1 MRTSGRHS
9 PLQPQRRLSVPGTPL
24 PAIGQPPSRSRM
36 RGPLMT
42 CRTRLSLN
50 RGWTYYCR
58 YIQRRRTSNVRRR
71 IGAML
76 AFTSDTPAEVSTM
89 QSRILIAD
97 DQPDVL
103 RALCLLL
110 KGHGYSTE
118 TVTSPSDWLET
129 LRRSEFDL
137 LLMDLNYARDTTS
150 GREGLDLLA
159 QLKAIDTVPPIVV
172 MTGWATVGIAVEAMQ
187 RGVTDFVEKP
197 WTNSQ
202 LLEVLRKQITLG
214 RERRESA
221 RLAVQETQA
230 QKVIASQFHEQE
242 HEIAEARAIQEGFL
256 PKEIAQLAGYEIAS
270 AWQSARVV
278 GGDYFDVLPFDDET
292 FGLCIADVAGKG
304 LPAALLMSNLQAAV
318 RGLASPSVAPE
329 ELCAR
334 LNALLCRNMASDRF
348 VTLFYA
354 QLDGPARRLRYV
366 SAGHNSPFVLHRDGT
381 HERLREGGCVLGVF
395 ANLRFESG
403 AVELQSGD
411 RLVLYTDGV
420 TEAWNSEDEEFGEER
435 LLRVLQ
441 ENPTRTAAE
450 IQAKILQAASEFS
463 HGIWQDDATLLV
475 VAVN

>member
-1 MRTSGRHS
+1 M
-9 PLQPQRRLSVPGTPL
+9 
-24 PAIGQPPSRSRM
+24 
-36 RGPLMT
+36 
-42 CRTRLSLN
+42 
-50 RGWTYYCR
+50 
-58 YIQRRRTSNVRRR
+58 
-71 IGAML
+71 
-76 AFTSDTPAEVSTM
+76 SDTPAELRNM

-118 TVTSPSDWLET
+118 TVTSPGDLVEA
-129 LRRSEFDL
+129 LGRSEFDL

-150 GREGLDLLA
+150 GREGLDLLTR
-159 QLKAIDTVPPIVV
+159 LKAIDGVLPIVV
-172 MTGWATVGIAVEAMQ
+172 MTGWASVGIAVEAMQ

-202 LLEVLRKQITLG
+202 LLDVLRKQITLG

-256 PKEIAQLAGYEIAS
+256 PKEIPQLAGYEIAA

-278 GGDYFDVLPFDDET
+278 GGDYFDVLPFDGEMC
-292 FGLCIADVAGKG
+292 GLCIADVAGKG

-318 RGLASPSVAPE
+318 RGLASPSVSPE
-329 ELCAR
+329 ELCLR
-334 LNALLCRNMASDRF
+334 LNALLCRNIASDRF

-354 QLDGPARRLRYV
+354 QLDGPAHQLRYV
-366 SAGHNSPFVLHRDGT
+366 SAGHNPPFVLHRDGS
-381 HERLREGGCVLGVF
+381 HKRLREGGGILGVF
-395 ANLRFESG
+395 ANQTFKG
-403 AVELQSGD
+403 GVMELQSGD
-411 RLVLYTDGV
+411 RMVLYTDGV
-420 TEAWNSEDEEFGEER
+420 TEACNSDDEEFGEDR

-441 ENPTRTAAE
+441 ENPARTAIE
-450 IQAKILQAASEFS
+450 IQKEILHAAAEFS
-463 HGIWQDDATLLV
+463 RGTWQDDATLLV
-475 VAVN
+475 IAVA

>member
-1 MRTSGRHS
+1 
-9 PLQPQRRLSVPGTPL
+9 
-24 PAIGQPPSRSRM
+24 
-36 RGPLMT
+36 
-42 CRTRLSLN
+42 
-50 RGWTYYCR
+50 
-58 YIQRRRTSNVRRR
+58 
-71 IGAML
+71 ML
-76 AFTSDTPAEVSTM
+76 ASMSETPTEVRTM

-110 KGHGYSTE
+110 KGHGYTTE
-118 TVTSPSDWLET
+118 TVTSPSDLLEA
-129 LRRSEFDL
+129 LGRSEFDL

-150 GREGLDLLA
+150 GREGLDLLGR
-159 QLKAIDTVPPIVV
+159 LKALDGVPPIVV

-202 LLEVLRKQITLG
+202 LLEVLSKQITLG

-256 PKEIAQLAGYEIAS
+256 PKEIPQLAGYEIAA

-278 GGDYFDVLPFDDET
+278 GGDYFDVLPFDGEMC
-292 FGLCIADVAGKG
+292 GLCIADVAGKG

-318 RGLASPSVAPE
+318 RGLASPSLVPE
-329 ELCAR
+329 ELCSR
-334 LNALLCRNMASDRF
+334 LNSLLCRNIASDRF

-354 QLDGPARRLRYV
+354 QLDGPSRQLRYV
-366 SAGHNSPFVLHRDGT
+366 SAGHNPPFVVRRDGS
-381 HERLREGGCVLGVF
+381 HERLREGGVVLGVF
-395 ANLRFESG
+395 ANQKFKSDVTQLR
-403 AVELQSGD
+403 SGD

-420 TEAWNSEDEEFGEER
+420 TEASNSDDEEFGEER

-441 ENPTRTAAE
+441 ENASSPAAE
-450 IQAKILQAASEFS
+450 IQKKILQSVAAFS
-463 HGIWQDDATLLV
+463 RGTWQDDATLLV
-475 VAVN
+475 IAVN

>member
-1 MRTSGRHS
+1 
-9 PLQPQRRLSVPGTPL
+9 
-24 PAIGQPPSRSRM
+24 
-36 RGPLMT
+36 
-42 CRTRLSLN
+42 
-50 RGWTYYCR
+50 
-58 YIQRRRTSNVRRR
+58 
-71 IGAML
+71 
-76 AFTSDTPAEVSTM
+76 M

-110 KGHGYSTE
+110 KGHGYTTE
-118 TVTSPSDWLET
+118 TVTSPSDLLEA
-129 LRRSEFDL
+129 LKRNEFDL

-159 QLKAIDTVPPIVV
+159 RLKAMESVPPIVV
-172 MTGWATVGIAVEAMQ
+172 MTGWATVGVAVEAMQ

-256 PKEIAQLAGYEIAS
+256 PKEIAQLAGYEIAG

-278 GGDYFDVLPFDDET
+278 GGDYFDVLPFDGET
-292 FGLCIADVAGKG
+292 CGLCIADVAGKG

-318 RGLASPSVAPE
+318 RGLASLSVAPE
-329 ELCAR
+329 DLCAR

-366 SAGHNSPFVLHRDGT
+366 SAGHNPPFILHADGS
-381 HERLREGGCVLGVF
+381 HERLREGGGVLGVF
-395 ANLRFESG
+395 ANQAFRSG
-403 AVELQSGD
+403 VAQLQSGD
-411 RLVLYTDGV
+411 RMVLYTDGV
-420 TEAWNSEDEEFGEER
+420 TEACNTDEEEFGEQR
-435 LLRVLQ
+435 LLTVLQ
-441 ENPTRTAAE
+441 ENGRRSPEAIQKE
-450 IQAKILQAASEFS
+450 ILLAVSAFS

-475 VAVN
+475 VGVR

>member
-1 MRTSGRHS
+1 
-9 PLQPQRRLSVPGTPL
+9 
-24 PAIGQPPSRSRM
+24 
-36 RGPLMT
+36 
-42 CRTRLSLN
+42 
-50 RGWTYYCR
+50 
-58 YIQRRRTSNVRRR
+58 
-71 IGAML
+71 
-76 AFTSDTPAEVSTM
+76 M

-110 KGHGYSTE
+110 KGHGYTTE
-118 TVTSPSDWLET
+118 TVTSPSDLLEA
-129 LRRSEFDL
+129 LQRSEFDL

-159 QLKAIDTVPPIVV
+159 RLKAMESVPPIVV
-172 MTGWATVGIAVEAMQ
+172 MTGWATVGVAVEAMQ

-256 PKEIAQLAGYEIAS
+256 PKEIAQLAGYEIAG

-278 GGDYFDVLPFDDET
+278 GGDYFDVLPFDGET
-292 FGLCIADVAGKG
+292 CGLCIADVAGKG

-318 RGLASPSVAPE
+318 RGLASLSVAPE
-329 ELCAR
+329 DLCAR

-366 SAGHNSPFVLHRDGT
+366 SAGHNPPFILHADGS
-381 HERLREGGCVLGVF
+381 HERLREGGGVLGVF
-395 ANLRFESG
+395 ANQAFRSG
-403 AVELQSGD
+403 VAQLQTGD
-411 RLVLYTDGV
+411 RMILYTDGV
-420 TEAWNSEDEEFGEER
+420 TEACNADEEEFGEQR
-435 LLRVLQ
+435 LLTVLQ
-441 ENPTRTAAE
+441 ENRRRSPEAIQKE
-450 IQAKILQAASEFS
+450 ILLAVSAFS
-463 HGIWQDDATLLV
+463 HGTWQDDATLLV
-475 VAVN
+475 VGVS

>member
-1 MRTSGRHS
+1 
-9 PLQPQRRLSVPGTPL
+9 
-24 PAIGQPPSRSRM
+24 
-36 RGPLMT
+36 
-42 CRTRLSLN
+42 
-50 RGWTYYCR
+50 
-58 YIQRRRTSNVRRR
+58 
-71 IGAML
+71 ML
-76 AFTSDTPAEVSTM
+76 ASMSETPAEVRTM

-110 KGHGYSTE
+110 KGHGYTTE
-118 TVTSPSDWLET
+118 TVTSPSDMLEA
-129 LRRSEFDL
+129 LGRAEFDL

-159 QLKAIDTVPPIVV
+159 QLKAIESVPPIVV
-172 MTGWATVGIAVEAMQ
+172 MTGWATVGIAVEAMR

-202 LLEVLRKQITLG
+202 LLEVLSKQITLG

-230 QKVIASQFHEQE
+230 QKVIVTQFHEQE

-256 PKEIAQLAGYEIAS
+256 PKEISQLPGYEIAA

-278 GGDYFDVLPFDDET
+278 GGDYFDVLPFDSEMC
-292 FGLCIADVAGKG
+292 GLCIADVAGKG

-318 RGLASPSVAPE
+318 RGLASASLAPE
-329 ELCAR
+329 DLCSR
-334 LNALLCRNMASDRF
+334 LNALLCRNIASDRF

-354 QLDGPARRLRYV
+354 QLDGPSRQLRYV
-366 SAGHNSPFVLHRDGT
+366 SAGHNPPFVVHRDGS
-381 HERLREGGCVLGVF
+381 HERLRQGGLVLGVF
-395 ANLRFESG
+395 ANQTFKSD
-403 AVELQSGD
+403 VTQLQSGD

-420 TEAWNSEDEEFGEER
+420 TEACNSEDEELGEDR
-435 LLRVLQ
+435 LLQVLQ
-441 ENPTRTAAE
+441 ENAAAPAVE
-450 IQAKILQAASEFS
+450 IQEKILQSVAQFS
-463 HGIWQDDATLLV
+463 HGTWQDDATLLV

>member
-1 MRTSGRHS
+1 
-9 PLQPQRRLSVPGTPL
+9 
-24 PAIGQPPSRSRM
+24 
-36 RGPLMT
+36 
-42 CRTRLSLN
+42 
-50 RGWTYYCR
+50 
-58 YIQRRRTSNVRRR
+58 
-71 IGAML
+71 ML
-76 AFTSDTPAEVSTM
+76 ASISETPVEVRTM

-110 KGHGYSTE
+110 KGHGYTTE
-118 TVTSPSDWLET
+118 TVTSPSDLLEA
-129 LRRSEFDL
+129 LQRSEFDL

-159 QLKAIDTVPPIVV
+159 RLKAMESVPPIVV
-172 MTGWATVGIAVEAMQ
+172 MTGWATVGVAVEAMQ

-256 PKEIAQLAGYEIAS
+256 PKEIAQLAGYEIAG

-278 GGDYFDVLPFDDET
+278 GGDYFDVLPFDGET
-292 FGLCIADVAGKG
+292 CGLCIADVAGKG

-318 RGLASPSVAPE
+318 RGLASLSVAPE
-329 ELCAR
+329 DLCAR

-354 QLDGPARRLRYV
+354 QLDGPTRRLRYV
-366 SAGHNSPFVLHRDGT
+366 SAGHNPPFILHADGS
-381 HERLREGGCVLGVF
+381 HERLREGGGVLGVF
-395 ANLRFESG
+395 ANQAFRSG
-403 AVELQSGD
+403 VAQLQSGD
-411 RLVLYTDGV
+411 RMVLYTDGV
-420 TEAWNSEDEEFGEER
+420 TEACNADEEEFGEQR
-435 LLRVLQ
+435 LLTVLQ
-441 ENPTRTAAE
+441 ENRRRSPEAIQKE
-450 IQAKILQAASEFS
+450 ILLAVSAFS
-463 HGIWQDDATLLV
+463 RGIWQDDATLLV
-475 VAVN
+475 VGVS

>member
-1 MRTSGRHS
+1 MSAS
-9 PLQPQRRLSVPGTPL
+9 ISETP
-24 PAIGQPPSRSRM
+24 
-36 RGPLMT
+36 
-42 CRTRLSLN
+42 
-50 RGWTYYCR
+50 
-58 YIQRRRTSNVRRR
+58 V
-71 IGAML
+71 
-76 AFTSDTPAEVSTM
+76 EVKTM

-110 KGHGYSTE
+110 KGHGYTTE
-118 TVTSPSDWLET
+118 TVTSPADLLEAVQ
-129 LRRSEFDL
+129 RSEFDL

-150 GREGLDLLA
+150 GREGLDLLTR
-159 QLKAIDTVPPIVV
+159 LKAMESVPPIVV

-256 PKEIAQLAGYEIAS
+256 PKEIAQLPGYEIAS

-278 GGDYFDVLPFDDET
+278 GGDYFDVLPFDGET

-348 VTLFYA
+348 VTLFYG
-354 QLDGPARRLRYV
+354 QLDGPARQLRYV
-366 SAGHNSPFVLHRDGT
+366 SAGHNPPFVLHVDGS
-381 HERLREGGCVLGVF
+381 HERLREGGGVLGVF
-395 ANLRFESG
+395 ANQAFRSG
-403 AVELQSGD
+403 VAQLQSGD
-411 RLVLYTDGV
+411 RMVLFTDGV
-420 TEAWNSEDEEFGEER
+420 TEACNAGEEEFGEER
-435 LLRVLQ
+435 LLSVLQ
-441 ENPTRTAAE
+441 ENRRRSPGE
-450 IQAKILQAASEFS
+450 IQKDILLAVSAFS
-463 HGIWQDDATLLV
+463 RGIWQDDATLLV
-475 VAVN
+475 VGVS